1 MKGIILIM
9 LALFLSVGL
18 MAQLSCYDIQY
29 TTNPNG
35 NSPYVGQSV
44 TVRGIVTAVNR
55 GSSFYIGDEGGGPW
69 SGLYVYHG
77 NTSNQVE
84 MGDLVDLTGTVDEY
98 YNLTELVS
106 VTSFNIISRNNPI
119 PVTPLSTADLP
130 YNNAASEP
138 YEGVLVRFNDVQIR
152 TTMDNYG
159 QFRISDAS
167 NVQAMVD
174 DVLYVPQASQIVVGQ
189 TWYQMQ
195 GVVDYHSVAGYKI
208 LPRSAEDMIRV
219 DDVSNSTIRMQS
231 AGDAAVNEISTLNV
245 LTTKLN
251 ANWGV
256 REYSMK
262 IRFDKNQVLFQGI
275 EIEGTL
281 TQSQPTVT
289 LTDEND
295 LHIHYGVQESIIAPD
310 ESVLIRLKFQ
320 PLNYGD
326 ITIDL
331 YEFMYDD
338 VPITS
343 LVDGKLQVK
352 ITKNIAHLN
361 ISTDAGGKNIF
372 DPAMNEKLNIEYGT
386 KTGFLARALIRV
398 YDAQGRLVATPL
410 HQNFT
415 SSSGIERM
423 VWDGRD
429 SNLKRL
435 EPGLYYCHLEVSN
448 RESGKSYK
456 TVQPIVIKSRLK

>member
-174 DVLYVPQASQIVVGQ
+174 DVLYVPQVHRSLWVKRGIRCR
-189 TWYQMQ
+189 

-219 DDVSNSTIRMQS
+219 M
-231 AGDAAVNEISTLNV
+231 
-245 LTTKLN
+245 
-251 ANWGV
+251 
-256 REYSMK
+256 M
-262 IRFDKNQVLFQGI
+262 
-275 EIEGTL
+275 
-281 TQSQPTVT
+281 
-289 LTDEND
+289 
-295 LHIHYGVQESIIAPD
+295 
-310 ESVLIRLKFQ
+310 
-320 PLNYGD
+320 
-326 ITIDL
+326 
-331 YEFMYDD
+331 
-338 VPITS
+338 
-343 LVDGKLQVK
+343 
-352 ITKNIAHLN
+352 
-361 ISTDAGGKNIF
+361 
-372 DPAMNEKLNIEYGT
+372 
-386 KTGFLARALIRV
+386 
-398 YDAQGRLVATPL
+398 
-410 HQNFT
+410 
-415 SSSGIERM
+415 
-423 VWDGRD
+423 
-429 SNLKRL
+429 
-435 EPGLYYCHLEVSN
+435 
-448 RESGKSYK
+448 
-456 TVQPIVIKSRLK
+456 